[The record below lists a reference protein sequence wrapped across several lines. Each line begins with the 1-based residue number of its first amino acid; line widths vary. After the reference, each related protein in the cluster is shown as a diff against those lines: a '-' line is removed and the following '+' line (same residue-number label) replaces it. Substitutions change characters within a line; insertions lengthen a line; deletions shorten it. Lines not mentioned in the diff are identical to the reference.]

1 MKILE
6 YRGFSAPRQSA
17 QYKKIVELLE
27 REELEAA
34 QVKKLAP
41 TSYYRAKLNDR
52 DRLLFTLLHC
62 GGVRYALLLEII
74 ENHAYDKSRFLRG
87 SKIDDEKIPALP
99 AMPLS
104 DDAFHP
110 VPYVNTQTRRL
121 NILDKMLS
129 FDDAQEAIYHAPLPL
144 IIIGSAGSGKTALAL
159 EKLKTASGDVL
170 YVTQSAFLAQH
181 ARNLYFAQGYEAVHQ
196 NVDFYSM
203 KEYCETLRV
212 PAGRVVDYRDFR
224 GWFERFRRSSGLND
238 AHQLFEEIRGVL
250 TGTTVDAPYLTL
262 AEYTNLGI
270 KQSVFSAAERPA
282 VYAVF
287 EKYLRW
293 LKDEQRFDNNL
304 LAFEYLSLV
313 TPRYDVVAVDEVQDL
328 TNVQLAVLL
337 KSLKQPGQFMLSGDS
352 NQIVHPNF
360 FSWAKVK
367 SLFYTTDF
375 VDTGRVTRILQTNYR
390 NNAKITE
397 LANRLLKIKQRRF
410 GSIDR
415 ESNYLVHSVSANSG
429 EVALLAEQDAV
440 VRELNDKTK
449 RSTRYAVLVLRED
462 QKPEAQQRF
471 QTPLVF
477 SVQEAKGLEYDNV
490 ILYRFVSGERANF
503 AAVTEGVA
511 AEQLDEEQSYNRGKD
526 KSDKSIETYKFYVNA
541 FYVAMTRAVRNLY
554 IVESDIHHPLLKL
567 LGLLTAQE
575 RITLA
580 NETSNTEEWQREA
593 RKLELQG
600 KVEQAAAIR
609 ETILHEKKVPWE
621 VIDNERFDALK
632 RQVLDPKNISGKAR
646 QLVVEYVAYYD
657 EQGVAYKLDSGM
669 ARGARTVEKNLP
681 GVRKKYWAI
690 YTSRNPKDVLRE
702 TDQYGV
708 NFRNRF
714 NQTPLMVAAQTGNVR
729 LVEALLDRGADK
741 NLYDNYGRGAFHL
754 LWLETVCGKGLDEQ
768 SKNALFPLLAPE
780 SVSLRINEKLIK
792 LDAHI
797 GEFLMFNAMLAFFKR
812 KYNEETGRS
821 LFGFTTANL
830 IRYLAPLP
838 APFVR
843 ESRQRRAYLSSVLSR
858 NEIDRD
864 YAYNRYLFLRNQTG
878 HYVINPAAD
887 MRVADAWVNIYDIL
901 QLDRMIE
908 NGHDYNRF
916 FLDQIRR
923 AREEMR
929 RSVSA
934 VGVSAFDRARR
945 RLGFGAE

>member
-1 MKILE
+1 MKILQ
-6 YRGFSAPRQSA
+6 YRGFSAPRHNA
-17 QYKKIVELLE
+17 QYQKIVDLLE
-27 REELEAA
+27 RDDLQGT

-41 TSYYRAKLNDR
+41 TSYYRAKLNDH
-52 DRLLFTLLHC
+52 DRLLFTLLRC
-62 GGVRYALLLEII
+62 DGVRYALLLEII

-87 SKIDDEKIPALP
+87 SKIDDEKIPTLP
-99 AMPLS
+99 TIPLT
-104 DDAFHP
+104 DDAFLP
-110 VPYVNTQTRRL
+110 IPYVNNQTQRL
-121 NILDKMLS
+121 NILDKMMS
-129 FDDAQEAIYHAPLPL
+129 FDDAQEAIYHTPLPL

-159 EKLKTASGDVL
+159 EKLKTASGDAL

-181 ARNLYFAQGYEAVHQ
+181 ARNLYFAQGYEAEHQ

-212 PAGRVVDYRDFR
+212 PGGRVVDYRDFR
-224 GWFERFRRSSGLND
+224 SWFERFRRSSGLND
-238 AHQLFEEIRGVL
+238 AHPVFEEIRGVL
-250 TGTTVDAPYLTL
+250 TGTAMDAPYLTL
-262 AEYTNLGI
+262 SEYMRLGI
-270 KQSVFSAAERPA
+270 KQSVFSADARPA
-282 VYAVF
+282 VYAIF

-293 LKDEQRFDNNL
+293 LKDEQYFDNNL
-304 LAFEYLSLV
+304 LAFEYLALV

-337 KSLKQPGQFMLSGDS
+337 KSLKQPGNFMLSGDS

-367 SLFYTTDF
+367 TLFHTTDL
-375 VDTGRVTRILQTNYR
+375 VDASRVTRILQTNYR

-415 ESNYLVHSVSANSG
+415 ESNYLVQSVSANPG
-429 EVALLAEQDAV
+429 EVVLLAEQDSV
-440 VRELNDKTK
+440 VQELNDKTK

-503 AAVTEGVA
+503 ATVTEGVA
-511 AEQLDEEQSYNRGKD
+511 AEELDEELSYNRGKD

-541 FYVAMTRAVRNLY
+541 LYVAMTRAVRNLY

-575 RITLA
+575 RITLTS
-580 NETSNTEEWQREA
+580 ESSNTEEWQREA

-621 VIDNERFDALK
+621 IIDNERFDNLK
-632 RQVLDPKNISGKAR
+632 RQVLDPKNVSGKAR
-646 QLVVEYVAYYD
+646 QLAVEYIAYYD
-657 EQGVAYKLDSGM
+657 EQGVAYQLDSGSLL
-669 ARGARTVEKNLP
+669 AARTVEKNLP
-681 GVRKKYWAI
+681 AVRKKYWAI
-690 YTSRNPKDVLRE
+690 YTSKNPKDVLRE

-754 LWLETVCGKGLDEQ
+754 LWLETVSGKGMDEQ
-768 SKNALFPLLAPE
+768 IKTALFSLLAPD

-797 GEFLMFNAMLAFFKR
+797 SEFLLFNAMLAFFKR
-812 KYNEETGRS
+812 KYNVETGHS

-830 IRYLAPLP
+830 TRYLAPLP
-838 APFVR
+838 TQFVR
-843 ESRQRRAYLSSVLSR
+843 ESRQRRSYLSNVLSR

-864 YAYNRYLFLRNQTG
+864 YAFNRYLFLRIQQG
-878 HYVINPAAD
+878 HYVFNPAAD
-887 MRVADAWVNIYDIL
+887 LRVADAWVNIYDVL
-901 QLDRMIE
+901 QLDRLIE

-923 AREEMR
+923 ARQEMR
-929 RSVSA
+929 QSVSA
-934 VGVSAFDRARR
+934 ADTSIFSWTRNRSIK
-945 RLGFGAE
+945 